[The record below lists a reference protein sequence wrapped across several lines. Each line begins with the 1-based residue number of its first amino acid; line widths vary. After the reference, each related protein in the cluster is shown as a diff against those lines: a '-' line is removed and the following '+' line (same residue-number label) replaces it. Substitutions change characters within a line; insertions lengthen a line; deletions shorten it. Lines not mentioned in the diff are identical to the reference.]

1 MNQCWLNLH
10 LLNLP
15 VLLDQTWSELPIILR
30 AFLANLLKQSLIT
43 FSKSNFPTSHML
55 FSLVSKRK
63 VMCYDAKS
71 LTLFYLLMLAAT
83 S

>member
-43 FSKSNFPTSHML
+43 FSKSNFPISHML
-55 FSLVSKRK
+55 ALLVSKRK